1 MLVIIFEF
9 GGLNFASLILVLISL
24 IDLGFF
30 YSSDLES
37 FRKSHISKAWFQVVL
52 LGSDGNFEVRDLY
65 MGHQTI
71 WGMLLT
77 QALLPLLCFPAVR
90 WIISLCPV
98 FPPWGVILTQAQSNK
113 ANQRPNKPF
122 LCRSWSLP
130 AISYGDGKGTKITYL
145 LCPLLTSS
153 RSLWVS
159 LVIIPANLLLP
170 MWADS
175 PLLHHRV
182 WLKEAQVFGR

>member
-71 WGMLLT
+71 
-77 QALLPLLCFPAVR
+77 
-90 WIISLCPV
+90 
-98 FPPWGVILTQAQSNK
+98 
-113 ANQRPNKPF
+113 
-122 LCRSWSLP
+122 
-130 AISYGDGKGTKITYL
+130 
-145 LCPLLTSS
+145 
-153 RSLWVS
+153 
-159 LVIIPANLLLP
+159 
-170 MWADS
+170 
-175 PLLHHRV
+175 
-182 WLKEAQVFGR
+182 